1 MISIHKTI
9 ALAAAA
15 LACATAQ
22 AGGAYVGGTIGTTRA
37 HVGLPTGYTSQDKSD
52 NGFRLYGG
60 LKLSEQLSAEVGY
73 FDLGKTTQRRNTV
86 VDEQATTAWTFGLAW
101 RQPVYAQLFA
111 VGRVGLASLHGK
123 LESTTAA
130 NNKEG
135 DKIRAYLGLG
145 LGYAIT
151 PQIDVQGSWDF
162 MRSGLEGQGTRRID
176 LFGVGVTYAF

>member
-1 MISIHKTI
+1 MNSIFKTI

-15 LACATAQ
+15 LACVAAQ

-37 HVGLPTGYTSQDKSD
+37 HTDLPTGYTSQDKSD

-60 LKLSEQLSAEVGY
+60 LKLTDRLSAEVGY
-73 FDLGKTTQRRNTV
+73 FDLGKTTQRRNAV
-86 VDEQATTAWTFGLAW
+86 VDQQSTSAWTFGLAW
-101 RQPVYAQLFA
+101 RQPVYEQFFV

-123 LESTTAA
+123 LESTTTA
-130 NNKEG
+130 NNSES

-151 PQIDVQGSWDF
+151 PQIDLQGSWDF
-162 MRSGLEGQGTRRID
+162 MRTGLEGQGTRRVD
-176 LFGVGVTYAF
+176 LFGVGVTYSF